1 MPIIFTSTFFSFFTI
16 IINSILNSL
25 NLGTLLNYSLLVKLI
40 YAILNFFLIIVFSFF
55 YSTLMLNPIEI
66 AKELNKMGVT
76 IKNIRPGQQT
86 ASYLKK
92 TLKRLTI
99 IGAILLALFGT
110 FPIIGNTYGLSIT
123 SLIILI
129 SVIIETTRQI
139 QK

>member
-1 MPIIFTSTFFSFFTI
+1 
-16 IINSILNSL
+16 
-25 NLGTLLNYSLLVKLI
+25 
-40 YAILNFFLIIVFSFF
+40 
-55 YSTLMLNPIEI
+55 MLNPIEI